1 MTLAEKTALLADVIE
16 IEPALL
22 KPETELE
29 SLELWDSLAKLS
41 LIAMFTE
48 DFGRSIDIAQVR
60 NFRTAN
66 DIYEQMEKKVEA

>member
-1 MTLAEKTALLADVIE
+1 MTLTEKTALLADVIE
-16 IEPALL
+16 IEPELL
-22 KPETELE
+22 KPDTELE

-60 NFRTAN
+60 KFRTAN
-66 DIYEQMEKKVEA
+66 DIYEQMEKVEA